1 MEINEF
7 IMNFANQFEETDA
20 SEFTPETKFR
30 ELEEWESLLALAILN
45 MIVKKYNVIL
55 PHKEMRE
62 TNTIQELFDLVQSK
76 IQ

>member
-7 IMNFANQFEETDA
+7 IKNFANQFEETDA
-20 SEFTPETKFR
+20 SEFTPDTKFR

-45 MIVKKYNVIL
+45 MIAKKYNVIL

-76 IQ
+76 L